1 MSEPPVAVHA
11 LIDVESGGVLLANML
26 AGWLDANGESSFS
39 VEAADEYH
47 DHIATIGNGA
57 AFSKGRDFAAWLGV
71 VPEEHST
78 GGKQTLWKIPLRGN
92 QYLRKLFVQG
102 ARAVMQHRAKQS
114 SGLSAWLEQLTART
128 HHNIAI
134 VALANKLA
142 RMAWA
147 VLAKNEVYRPPLLA
161 GAATI

>member
-1 MSEPPVAVHA
+1 MPITIQVSEGLFSSEAEEEWASHLTEAILDINGASDNP
-11 LIDVESGGVLLANML
+11 L
-26 AGWLDANGESSFS
+26 AGRHCG
-39 VEAADEYH
+39 H
-47 DHIATIGNGA
+47 DWQWRSIPQ
-57 AFSKGRDFAAWLGV
+57 GRDFAAWLGV

-102 ARAVMQHRAKQS
+102 ARAVMQHRTKQS

-161 GAATI
+161 GAAII